1 MTAND
6 TIQAMILGRTLYDF
20 LRKEQKYSL
29 DDCITV
35 GNEIKKA
42 VYDER
47 ERLHN
52 IHDSSHGAY
61 GRGRE

>member
-1 MTAND
+1 MV
-6 TIQAMILGRTLYDF
+6 LGRTLYDF
-20 LRKEQKYSL
+20 LRKEPKYSL

-47 ERLHN
+47 EKLQN
-52 IHDSSHGAY
+52 IHDGAKLDK
-61 GRGRE
+61 GEK